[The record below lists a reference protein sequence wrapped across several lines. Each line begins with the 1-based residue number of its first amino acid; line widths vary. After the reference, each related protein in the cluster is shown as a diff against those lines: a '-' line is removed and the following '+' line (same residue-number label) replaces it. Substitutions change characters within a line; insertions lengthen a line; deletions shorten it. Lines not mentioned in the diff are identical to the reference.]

1 MLTEAELTSAQNK
14 ELFDLLS
21 RKRKMLASQLSE
33 FRDALKPVA
42 LDQTLLG
49 RVLIMDPMRQQEVA
63 A

>member
-21 RKRKMLASQLSE
+21 SKRKMLASQLSE
-33 FRDALKPVA
+33 LRDALKPVA

-49 RVLIMDPMRQQEVA
+49 KVSIMDSMRQQEVA

>member
-1 MLTEAELTSAQNK
+1 MLTEAELTSAQIK

-21 RKRKMLASQLSE
+21 SKRKMLASQLSE
-33 FRDALKPVA
+33 FRDALKPVT

-49 RVLIMDPMRQQEVA
+49 RILIMDPMRQQEVA

>member
-1 MLTEAELTSAQNK
+1 MLTEAELTSAQIK

-21 RKRKMLASQLSE
+21 SKRKMLASQLSE

-42 LDQTLLG
+42 LDQTLPG
-49 RVLIMDPMRQQEVA
+49 RVLMMDPMRQQEVA

>member
-1 MLTEAELTSAQNK
+1 MLTEAELTSAQIK

-21 RKRKMLASQLSE
+21 SKTEMLASQLSE

>member
-1 MLTEAELTSAQNK
+1 MLTEAELPSAQIK

-21 RKRKMLASQLSE
+21 SKTEMRASQLSK

-42 LDQTLLG
+42 LDQTQLG

>member
-1 MLTEAELTSAQNK
+1 MLTEAELTSAQIK
-14 ELFDLLS
+14 ELFDVLS
-21 RKRKMLASQLSE
+21 SKRKMLASQLSE

-49 RVLIMDPMRQQEVA
+49 KVSIMDSMRQQEVA

>member
-1 MLTEAELTSAQNK
+1 MLTEAELPSAQIK
-14 ELFDLLS
+14 ELFDVLS
-21 RKRKMLASQLSE
+21 SKRKMLASQLSE

-49 RVLIMDPMRQQEVA
+49 KVSIMDSMRQQEVA

>member
-1 MLTEAELTSAQNK
+1 MLTEAELTSAQIK

-21 RKRKMLASQLSE
+21 SKRKMLASQLSE
-33 FRDALKPVA
+33 FRDALKPLA

-49 RVLIMDPMRQQEVA
+49 KVIMMDPMLQQEVA

>member
-1 MLTEAELTSAQNK
+1 MLTEAELTSAQIK

-21 RKRKMLASQLSE
+21 SKRKMLASQLSE

-49 RVLIMDPMRQQEVA
+49 RFIMMDPMRQQEVA